1 MFSCGWLLGTNGQFT
16 CDEKREM
23 RFLTREFFDTLIIV
37 IIIIGL
43 AWAAVRL
50 YADLTRPLPPEM
62 DDEDTPPTKPNDK

>member
-1 MFSCGWLLGTNGQFT
+1 
-16 CDEKREM
+16 M

-50 YADLTRPLPPEM
+50 YADLTRPLEI
-62 DDEDTPPTKPNDK
+62 DDEDTQPTRPNDK